1 MGGFCAGEMPIFG
14 LGQASGDPPMLCAG
28 TVKSAQIY
36 RLPETDRSFPPSAEL
51 SRQGCR
57 CSVRIEIAVAALAEE
72 SAGDSLAISTSAP
85 KSGAKGE
92 KSERYTAA
100 ARRENHRRATDIL
113 PRGRIS
119 IFAWYLVGL
128 TIVAGLLVGYANLG
142 NETIAGLGLA
152 PLLDASQG
160 GSLASWFSSLAFGL
174 AAVASVLI
182 YSVRRYKTDDY
193 RGSYRLWLWCA
204 IAFIAMSI
212 DATANLHAPFS
223 RAMARV
229 SGWSMLPDG
238 SIWWITVWGAVMS
251 ILALRLLMEVRECRT
266 AFVGFVSVIG
276 LWTAALAIECGWLP
290 IHDNAE
296 LIAAGCR
303 LVGQLSLLSAIGVY
317 GRHVLLDAEGLLK
330 VRDARPKRE
339 KVKKSRDTS
348 TGADSSRTT
357 RNDLSHKPAGG
368 LQSYVQAAVSRNS
381 GGASSSSS
389 ANTRD
394 VEDEE
399 RYSGY
404 DEEDDDDA
412 GGYGNRKLVEGGAEA
427 DAEADAAAAR

>member
-1 MGGFCAGEMPIFG
+1 MSLFG
-14 LGQASGDPPMLCAG
+14 SNRD
-28 TVKSAQIY
+28 
-36 RLPETDRSFPPSAEL
+36 DR
-51 SRQGCR
+51 RR
-57 CSVRIEIAVAALAEE
+57 RALAEE
-72 SAGDSLAISTSAP
+72 SAGDSLAVSSSAP
-85 KSGAKGE
+85 KSSARGD

-142 NETIAGLGLA
+142 NETIGALGLA

-174 AAVASVLI
+174 AAVACVLI

-204 IAFIAMSI
+204 IAFVAMSI

-229 SGWSMLPDG
+229 SGWSMLPEG

-251 ILALRLLMEVRECRT
+251 ILGLRLIMEVRECRT
-266 AFVGFVSVIG
+266 ALVGMVSVIT
-276 LWTAALAIECGWLP
+276 LWTAALAIEYGWLP

-303 LVGQLSLLSAIGVY
+303 LVGQLSLLCAIGVY
-317 GRHVLLDAEGLLK
+317 ARHVLLDAEGLLK
-330 VRDARPKRE
+330 VRMPKIKKE
-339 KVKKSRDTS
+339 KPKKTASSSSSSTTS
-348 TGADSSRTT
+348 TRS
-357 RNDLSHKPAGG
+357 DLSHKPASG
-368 LQSYVQAAVSRNS
+368 LQSYVQAAVNRSS
-381 GGASSSSS
+381 GSGSSSSS
-389 ANTRD
+389 YSSNRTD
-394 VEDEE
+394 EDDEE

-404 DEEDDDDA
+404 EDEDDDNS
-412 GGYGNRKLVEGGAEA
+412 GYGNRKLSKAERKRMRKQMRRQQR
-427 DAEADAAAAR
+427 DEDYDDR